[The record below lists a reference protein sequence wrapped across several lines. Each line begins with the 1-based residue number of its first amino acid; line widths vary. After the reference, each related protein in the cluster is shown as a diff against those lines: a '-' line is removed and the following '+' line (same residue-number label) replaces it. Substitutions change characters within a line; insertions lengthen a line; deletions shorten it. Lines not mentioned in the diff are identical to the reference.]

1 MAIHT
6 QKISNNPLLP
16 SVAREVEIQ
25 TAIINDNAKAI
36 DIYYIVKSELNGL
49 DISNTLNPSFPVWT
63 ISNSQRIMIRDE
75 KTFKP
80 IPNPEYDPEIE
91 GSEEFMMEY
100 AYDYITYLMFVKRVD
115 LITLLTSYIQ
125 ERDEDGGFN
134 ILK

>member
-6 QKISNNPLLP
+6 QKISNNPLLTD
-16 SVAREVEIQ
+16 VEREVVVQ

-36 DIYYIVKSELNGL
+36 DIYYIIISKLNGL
-49 DISNTLNPSFPVWT
+49 DISNTLNSSFPVWT
-63 ISNSQRIMIRDE
+63 ISNNQRIMVRDE
-75 KTFKP
+75 ETFQP
-80 IPNPEYDPEIE
+80 IPNPDYNPEEE

-100 AYDYITYLMFVKRVD
+100 AYTYITYLMFQKRVD

-134 ILK
+134 

>member
-1 MAIHT
+1 MAIHI
-6 QKISNNPLLP
+6 QKISNNPLLTD
-16 SVAREVEIQ
+16 VEREVEIQ

-36 DIYYIVKSELNGL
+36 DIYYIIISKLNGL
-49 DISNTLNPSFPVWT
+49 NISDTFNPSFPFWT
-63 ISNSQRIMIRDE
+63 ISNSQRIMVRDE
-75 KTFKP
+75 ETFQP
-80 IPNPEYDPEIE
+80 IPNPDYNPEEE

-134 ILK
+134 